1 MKGAT
6 FGEVFAVREFKVIF
20 GSFVLLIAGDGIKML
35 ALSVLVYE
43 RTGSPGLSAAAYMA
57 GWLPF
62 FLGGLFLLS
71 LADRLSPRALMIAGE
86 LIRAVT
92 CLLLAYAGLPV
103 WGMLA
108 LVVATGLFSPVF
120 FAARAAMLPEVLP
133 GDAFVLGR
141 SVLNVASAGAQIV
154 GLAAGGAFLT
164 FAGPP
169 GALAVTA
176 GLSVVA
182 ALVLRFGLPY
192 RAARKAADQGA
203 VRQTLQVN
211 RRLLADGRV
220 RGLLLAGWLPCV
232 CLAGAEAMVVP
243 YLGGQGQAG
252 VVLAAAAGGMAVGEF
267 VVGRFAA
274 PALRERL
281 SMPLAVLLGVP
292 WLGFAASPGIGWAA
306 ALAAV
311 GAAGLAYQL
320 GLQRRFV
327 DAVPEDV
334 RGQAFGLQ
342 SAGLMTGQAVG
353 AALIGGLGE
362 VIAPGQAIAV
372 SGAAGILVALA
383 LARVLR
389 PAPDHVAAA
398 PPAAPG
404 DGASPR
410 QEARR
415 SRGG

>member
-1 MKGAT
+1 MGRERASTIWRVKGAT
-6 FGEVFAVREFKVIF
+6 FGEVFAVREFRVLF
-20 GSFVLLIAGDGIKML
+20 GSFVLLVGEDSIKML
-35 ALSVLVYE
+35 ALSVLVYT

-62 FLGGLFLLS
+62 IVGGLFLLS
-71 LADRLSPRALMIAGE
+71 LADRLAPRALMVAGE

-103 WGMLA
+103 WAMLA
-108 LVVATGLFSPVF
+108 LVLVTGVFSPVF

-141 SVLNVASAGAQIV
+141 SMLNVASASAQVV
-154 GLAAGGAFLT
+154 GLAAGGAFLA
-164 FAGPP
+164 FAGPA

-192 RAARKAADQGA
+192 RAARGGERRGA
-203 VRQTLQVN
+203 VRQTLRVN

-243 YLGGQGQAG
+243 YMGGQGQAG
-252 VVLAAAAGGMAVGEF
+252 VVLAVAACGMAAGEF
-267 VVGRFAA
+267 AVGRFAA
-274 PALRERL
+274 PGLRERL
-281 SMPLAVLLGVP
+281 SLPLAVLLGVP
-292 WLGFAASPGIGWAA
+292 WLAFALSPGVAWAA
-306 ALAAV
+306 VLAAI
-311 GAAGLAYQL
+311 GAAGLSYQL

-327 DAVPEDV
+327 DAVPEEV

-342 SAGLMTGQAVG
+342 SAGLMTGQAAG
-353 AALIGGLGE
+353 AAVVGVLGE
-362 VIAPGQAIAV
+362 VVAPGQAIAL
-372 SGAAGILVALA
+372 SGAAGVVVALA

-389 PAPDHVAAA
+389 PARLATGVQ
-398 PPAAPG
+398 G
-404 DGASPR
+404 
-410 QEARR
+410 
-415 SRGG
+415 

>member
-154 GLAAGGAFLT
+154 GLAAGGTFLT

-192 RAARKAADQGA
+192 RAARKAGEQGA

-243 YLGGQGQAG
+243 YLGGQGEAG

-281 SMPLAVLLGVP
+281 SLPLAVLLGVP
-292 WLGFAASPGIGWAA
+292 WLGFAVSPGIGWAA

-389 PAPDHVAAA
+389 PAPDRVAA
-398 PPAAPG
+398 
-404 DGASPR
+404 
-410 QEARR
+410 
-415 SRGG
+415 